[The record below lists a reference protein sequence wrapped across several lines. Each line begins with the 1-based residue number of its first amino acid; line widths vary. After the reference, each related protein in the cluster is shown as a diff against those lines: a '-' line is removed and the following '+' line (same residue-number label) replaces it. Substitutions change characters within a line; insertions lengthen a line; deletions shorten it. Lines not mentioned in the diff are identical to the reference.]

1 MKYLCRAF
9 SSVYDVVNWI
19 KRDYEKNSFRFI
31 IEFTAWAMSIGCTIL
46 MAATVPNPP
55 FLLLYPLFII
65 QCSML
70 AWAAHSRNSTGM
82 FANYMLIT
90 IIDIIALMRL
100 LTI

>member
-1 MKYLCRAF
+1 MI
-9 SSVYDVVNWI
+9 YDIIDWI
-19 KRDYEKNSFRFI
+19 RRDYKVNRFRFVV
-31 IEFTAWAMSIGCTIL
+31 EFTAWLMSIGCTIL

-82 FANYMLIT
+82 FANYMLIV
-90 IIDIIALMRL
+90 IIDIVALIRL

>member
-1 MKYLCRAF
+1 MI
-9 SSVYDVVNWI
+9 YDIIDWI
-19 KRDYEKNSFRFI
+19 RRDYKVNRFRFI
-31 IEFTAWAMSIGCTIL
+31 VEFTAWLMSIGCTIL

-55 FLLLYPLFII
+55 FLLLYPLFIV

-82 FANYMLIT
+82 FANYMLIV
-90 IIDIIALMRL
+90 IIDIVALIRL

>member
-1 MKYLCRAF
+1 MI
-9 SSVYDVVNWI
+9 YDIIDWI
-19 KRDYEKNSFRFI
+19 RRDYKVNRFRFI
-31 IEFTAWAMSIGCTIL
+31 VELTAWLMSIGCTIL

-90 IIDIIALMRL
+90 IIDIVALIRL

>member
-1 MKYLCRAF
+1 MIH
-9 SSVYDVVNWI
+9 DIIDWI
-19 KRDYEKNSFRFI
+19 RRDYKVNRFRFVV
-31 IEFTAWAMSIGCTIL
+31 EFTAWLMSIGCTIL

-82 FANYMLIT
+82 FANYMLIV
-90 IIDIIALMRL
+90 IIDIVALIRL

>member
-1 MKYLCRAF
+1 MI
-9 SSVYDVVNWI
+9 YDIIDWI
-19 KRDYEKNSFRFI
+19 RRDYKVNRFRFI
-31 IEFTAWAMSIGCTIL
+31 VEFSAWLMSIGCTIL

-55 FLLLYPLFII
+55 FLFLYPVFIL

-82 FANYMLIT
+82 FANYMLIV
-90 IIDIIALMRL
+90 IIDIVALIRL

>member
-1 MKYLCRAF
+1 MHDNQNKII
-9 SSVYDVVNWI
+9 SWI
-19 KRDYEKNSFRFI
+19 RRDYKVNRFRFI
-31 IEFTAWAMSIGCTIL
+31 VEFSAWLMSIGCTIM

-55 FLLLYPLFII
+55 FLFLYPVFIL

-82 FANYMLIT
+82 FANYMLIA
-90 IIDIIALMRL
+90 IIDVVALVRL

>member
-1 MKYLCRAF
+1 MI
-9 SSVYDVVNWI
+9 YDIIDWI
-19 KRDYEKNSFRFI
+19 RRDYKVNRFRFI
-31 IEFTAWAMSIGCTIL
+31 VEFTAWLMSIGCTIL

-55 FLLLYPLFII
+55 FLLLYPLSII

-82 FANYMLIT
+82 FANYMLIV
-90 IIDIIALMRL
+90 IIDIVALIRL

>member
-1 MKYLCRAF
+1 MIH
-9 SSVYDVVNWI
+9 DIIDWI
-19 KRDYEKNSFRFI
+19 RRDYKVNRFRFI
-31 IEFTAWAMSIGCTIL
+31 VEFTAWLMSIGCTIL

-55 FLLLYPLFII
+55 FLFLYPVFIL

-82 FANYMLIT
+82 FANYMLIV
-90 IIDIIALMRL
+90 IIDIVALIRL

>member
-1 MKYLCRAF
+1 MI
-9 SSVYDVVNWI
+9 YDIIDWI
-19 KRDYEKNSFRFI
+19 RRDYKVNRFRFVV
-31 IEFTAWAMSIGCTIL
+31 EFTAWLMSIGCTIL

-55 FLLLYPLFII
+55 FLLLYPLFIV

-82 FANYMLIT
+82 FANYMLIV
-90 IIDIIALMRL
+90 IIDIVALIRL

>member
-1 MKYLCRAF
+1 MI
-9 SSVYDVVNWI
+9 YDIIDWI
-19 KRDYEKNSFRFI
+19 RRDYKVNRFRFI
-31 IEFTAWAMSIGCTIL
+31 VEFTAWLMSIGCTIL

-55 FLLLYPLFII
+55 FLLLYPLFIV

-82 FANYMLIT
+82 FANYMLIV
-90 IIDIIALMRL
+90 IIDIVALMRL

>member
-1 MKYLCRAF
+1 MI
-9 SSVYDVVNWI
+9 YDIIDWI
-19 KRDYEKNSFRFI
+19 RRDYKVNRFRFI
-31 IEFTAWAMSIGCTIL
+31 VEFTAWLMSIGCTIL

-82 FANYMLIT
+82 FANYMLIV
-90 IIDIIALMRL
+90 IIDIVALMRL

>member
-1 MKYLCRAF
+1 MIH
-9 SSVYDVVNWI
+9 DIIDWI
-19 KRDYEKNSFRFI
+19 RRDYKVNRFRFI
-31 IEFTAWAMSIGCTIL
+31 VEFTAWLMSIGCTIL

-82 FANYMLIT
+82 FANYMLIV
-90 IIDIIALMRL
+90 IIDIVALIRL

>member
-1 MKYLCRAF
+1 MI
-9 SSVYDVVNWI
+9 YDIIDWI
-19 KRDYEKNSFRFI
+19 RRDYKVNRFRFI
-31 IEFTAWAMSIGCTIL
+31 VELTAWLMSIGCTIL

-55 FLLLYPLFII
+55 FLLLYPLFIV

-82 FANYMLIT
+82 FANYMLIV
-90 IIDIIALMRL
+90 IIDIVALIRL

>member
-1 MKYLCRAF
+1 MI
-9 SSVYDVVNWI
+9 YDIIDWI
-19 KRDYEKNSFRFI
+19 RRDYKVNRFRFI
-31 IEFTAWAMSIGCTIL
+31 VELTAWLMSIGCTIL

-55 FLLLYPLFII
+55 FLFLYPVFIL

-90 IIDIIALMRL
+90 IIDIVALIRL

>member
-1 MKYLCRAF
+1 MI
-9 SSVYDVVNWI
+9 YDIIDWI
-19 KRDYEKNSFRFI
+19 RRDYKVNRFRFI
-31 IEFTAWAMSIGCTIL
+31 VELTAWLMSIGCTIL

-82 FANYMLIT
+82 FANYMLIV
-90 IIDIIALMRL
+90 IIDIVALIRL

>member
-1 MKYLCRAF
+1 MI
-9 SSVYDVVNWI
+9 YDIIDWI
-19 KRDYEKNSFRFI
+19 RRDYKVNRFRFI
-31 IEFTAWAMSIGCTIL
+31 VEFTAWLMSIGCTIL

-82 FANYMLIT
+82 FANYMLIV
-90 IIDIIALMRL
+90 IIDIVALIRL
-100 LTI
+100 

>member
-1 MKYLCRAF
+1 MIH
-9 SSVYDVVNWI
+9 DIIDWI
-19 KRDYEKNSFRFI
+19 RRDYKVNRFRFI
-31 IEFTAWAMSIGCTIL
+31 IEFTAWLMSIGCTIL

-82 FANYMLIT
+82 FANYMLIV
-90 IIDIIALMRL
+90 IIDIIALIRL

>member
-1 MKYLCRAF
+1 MI
-9 SSVYDVVNWI
+9 YDIIDWI
-19 KRDYEKNSFRFI
+19 RRDYKVNRFRFI
-31 IEFTAWAMSIGCTIL
+31 VEFTAWLMSIGCTIL

-82 FANYMLIT
+82 FANYMLIV
-90 IIDIIALMRL
+90 IIDIVALIRL
-100 LTI
+100 LKI

>member
-1 MKYLCRAF
+1 MI
-9 SSVYDVVNWI
+9 YDIIDWI
-19 KRDYEKNSFRFI
+19 QRDYKVNRFRFI
-31 IEFTAWAMSIGCTIL
+31 IEFTAWLMSIGCTIL

-82 FANYMLIT
+82 FANYMLIV
-90 IIDIIALMRL
+90 IIDIIALIRL